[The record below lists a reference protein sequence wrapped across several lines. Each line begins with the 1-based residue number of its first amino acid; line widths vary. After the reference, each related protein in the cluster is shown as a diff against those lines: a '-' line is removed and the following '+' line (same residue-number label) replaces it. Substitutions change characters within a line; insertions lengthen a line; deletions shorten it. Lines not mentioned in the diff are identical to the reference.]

1 MRVAWVGT
9 YVPTFSRNRRLA
21 EYFSL
26 LKVEVRVT
34 RVDLWPEDRVGAFNR
49 GRLKLALKAVFIYP
63 ALFVRLI
70 LAETPDIYFV
80 SYPGWFDVPL
90 VKLVSMI
97 KRRPLIF
104 DVFISL
110 FDTAVSDR
118 RLADPK
124 SAIASLAR
132 YADRWA
138 LRLADVVIADCPA
151 HGRFFSTIAA
161 RDLSV
166 EVLYLGANEKVF
178 YPRDGLSPEAGR
190 ILFYGT
196 YVPLQ
201 GAEWI
206 VRAASELRN
215 RGVEATFVMFGDG
228 QDRARIEDLA
238 RSLAGNV
245 DFHEV
250 ATQEELVAEMH
261 RASVVLGVFG
271 TSDKANRVIPHKVF
285 EAVAC
290 GRPVLTADS
299 EAVREEFNSDEVAVC
314 QPGDPGA
321 LADALALLLGDSDRL
336 DRLASR
342 ARSAYEQRYSTD
354 TQVQR
359 LVRILLSAIRSDGA
373 GPAKVPS

>member
-21 EYFSL
+21 EYFSH
-26 LKVEVRVT
+26 LKVQVEVT

-49 GRLKLALKAVFIYP
+49 GRLKLASKAVFVYP
-63 ALFVRLI
+63 ALFVRLL

-161 RDLSV
+161 TDLSV

-228 QDRARIEDLA
+228 QDRARIEGLA
-238 RSLAGNV
+238 SSLAGNV

-271 TSDKANRVIPHKVF
+271 TSEKANRVIPHKVF

-314 QPGDPGA
+314 RPGDPGA

-336 DRLASR
+336 VRLASR

-354 TQVQR
+354 TQGER
-359 LVRILLSAIRSDGA
+359 LVRILRLAMGSDGS